1 MKETPQIMPGAE
13 AYYLPGVGAECVVM
27 VHGYTGTPG
36 ELRLLGDYLN
46 KLGFGVIGVR
56 LPGHG
61 TTVED
66 LEKTTFSDWYEE
78 VVKNVSQA
86 RTAARHVSIIGTSMG
101 AAVVLKAAANLPVHK
116 TVVMSTPIKTYN
128 KHYQYAEFFHF
139 FHPVEKK
146 KPRKFDV
153 PAKYYE
159 SYNEFPLLPLGSAF
173 REINRMP
180 KDVLPKITCPILIMQ
195 STVEKH
201 VKPESAQIIYD
212 NVSSTDKEIVWYHH
226 SGHILALDSER
237 NDVYKRIAEFLAK

>member
-66 LEKTTFSDWYEE
+66 LKKTTFNDWYEE

-101 AAVVLKAAANLPVHK
+101 AAVVLKVAANLPVHK
-116 TVVMSTPIKTYN
+116 TIVMSTPIKTYN

-139 FHPVEKK
+139 FHPVEK
-146 KPRKFDV
+146 RSLVNLTF
-153 PAKYYE
+153 
-159 SYNEFPLLPLGSAF
+159 LPNITRAITSFLCCHWA
-173 REINRMP
+173 
-180 KDVLPKITCPILIMQ
+180 VL
-195 STVEKH
+195 
-201 VKPESAQIIYD
+201 
-212 NVSSTDKEIVWYHH
+212 
-226 SGHILALDSER
+226 SG
-237 NDVYKRIAEFLAK
+237 K